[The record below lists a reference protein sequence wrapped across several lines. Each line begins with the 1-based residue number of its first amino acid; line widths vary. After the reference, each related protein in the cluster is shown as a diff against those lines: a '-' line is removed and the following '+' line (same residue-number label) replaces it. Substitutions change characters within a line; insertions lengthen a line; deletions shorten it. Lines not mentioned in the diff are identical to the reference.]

1 MTNAAPRTNWAG
13 NYTYNAGDLL
23 VPASVE
29 EAQEL
34 VRETPQ
40 LRALGTRHC
49 FHGIADSDGVQISLE
64 RLTSTTLNEANRTV
78 TLGAGVRYGDLAVW
92 LHSRGY
98 AIHNLASLPHI
109 SVVGGVM
116 TATHGSGLRNR
127 NLAAVVVGLEIL
139 NANGDLVTLTRDAN
153 PDTFPGAV
161 VSLGALGVVTSI
173 TLQVEPAFEVAQTV
187 YENLSFDHLKDNLR
201 TIMDAAYSVSL
212 FTTWQDHRATQV
224 WLKQRVDDGIAA
236 PAEFY
241 GATRAAANLHPL
253 AGHDPVNCTQQLG
266 VPGPW
271 HERLPHFRMEFTPS
285 SGAEIQTE
293 LFVPIDMGYDAILAV
308 ETLKDEITP
317 HLHVTEL
324 RAIAADDL
332 WMSPNYRRDS
342 LGIHFTWKAEPEAV
356 ARLVPK
362 VEAVLSPF
370 GAIPHWG
377 KFFTMDPRVLQRR
390 LPNLTRFKNLIYHY
404 DPKGKFLNEFLE
416 NTIYAG

>member
-1 MTNAAPRTNWAG
+1 
-13 NYTYNAGDLL
+13 
-23 VPASVE
+23 
-29 EAQEL
+29 
-34 VRETPQ
+34 
-40 LRALGTRHC
+40 
-49 FHGIADSDGVQISLE
+49 
-64 RLTSTTLNEANRTV
+64 
-78 TLGAGVRYGDLAVW
+78 
-92 LHSRGY
+92 
-98 AIHNLASLPHI
+98 
-109 SVVGGVM
+109 M

-201 TIMDAAYSVSL
+201 TVMNAAYSVSL

-236 PAEFY
+236 PAGFY
-241 GATRAAANLHPL
+241 GATRAATNLHPL